1 MGAVQSNKQQKEISE
16 FIQWQDLCKKLD
28 RHALGRIFSD
38 EFRRV
43 CELWNAG
50 SLKGKHFNRCTFL
63 VERLQ
68 NEELQDRYV
77 YLLTQWNAGKILKD
91 DFEYIIE
98 LLTGDNANNG
108 ANTVANTVAY
118 A

>member
-43 CELWNAG
+43 CELWNTG

-98 LLTGDNANNG
+98 LLTGDNAN
-108 ANTVANTVAY
+108 TVAY